1 LRDAEAEEVLPVTT
15 PRRGLLYHFTH
26 LSNLASVAE
35 NGIFSDTDVAET
47 DRLAIEVGQQG
58 IKAKR
63 RLRKVPIAPGGVVA
77 DYVPF
82 YFAARSLML
91 GSIHKGHVSSYSGG
105 QEEVVYLVT
114 DVERVVEAGLEFVF
128 TDRNAALDV
137 ARFENDPTRVG
148 ALVDWPLMEAT
159 MWNNTSEEPD
169 RMERRMAEFLVH
181 RHVAWDLILGVAAI
195 DERRCRDAEAVLAT
209 VGVTIPVRP
218 RQDWYF

>member
-1 LRDAEAEEVLPVTT
+1 MESIAR
-15 PRRGLLYHFTH
+15 Y
-26 LSNLASVAE
+26 
-35 NGIFSDTDVAET
+35 GIFCDTDVGEA
-47 DRLAIEVGQQG
+47 DRLSTEVGQQG

-63 RLRKVPIAPGGVVA
+63 RLRGVPIAPGGVVA

-82 YFAARSLML
+82 YFAARSPML

-148 ALVDWPLMEAT
+148 ALIDWPLMEAR

-209 VGVTIPVRP
+209 VGVTIPARP